1 MVIQILKFV
10 FGSINFENQ
19 FKNSEIDMSNNHNI
33 VKETQTS
40 SVPQNVMKKS
50 EQTKSPKS
58 RDKRPEIFIKGAR
71 ANNLKNVSLSI
82 PKNQLVVVTGVSG
95 SGKSSITMDT
105 LFAEGQRRYVESLSS
120 YARQFLMRMK
130 KPDVDFIKGICPA
143 IAIEQKVTTSNA
155 RSTVGS
161 LTEIYDYLR
170 LLYARVGKMIS
181 PISGRQVKK
190 HEVSD
195 VVDFIHQFEDKTK
208 VQLFIPF
215 KTKYDRTV
223 EQELNLFLQKGYTRV
238 AVNGELNRIEDL
250 IGTADFKELSQ
261 NETIIRIL
269 VDRFAVKNGD
279 EENMKRIADSVQTA
293 FYESEGDC
301 VVEIMG
307 QQIESFSNRFELD
320 GMRFDE
326 PKPLLFNYN
335 NPFGACP
342 KCEGYGRTIGIDEDK
357 VIPNKKLSVYEGAIA
372 AWKGETHGEWLKA
385 FVRNAHHF
393 NFPVHKPYRELT
405 KTEKK
410 TLWKGNRHA
419 NGIDAF
425 FNELEEKAYKIQ
437 NRVMLARYR
446 GRTTCPTCEG
456 KRLRKMALYVMVGG
470 KNIGELVDLP
480 LDELLVFFNNLEL
493 SEFDTTIAKR
503 ILLEIKNRLEF
514 MLNVGLGYLTLDR
527 LSGTLSGGETQ
538 RINLTRTLGSNLT
551 SSMYL
556 LDEPSI
562 GLHPKDTNRLVNV
575 LKSLRNL
582 GNTVVVVE
590 HEEDIIKNAD
600 YLIDMGPRAGI
611 HGGEVVFAGN
621 YKDIYDEAT
630 ESLTTKYMNGTME
643 IPVPKIRRKSSNFLE
658 IKGARQHNLKDVD
671 VKFPLNTLTVVTGV
685 SGSGKTTLV
694 KKILYP
700 AIQQHLGENVK
711 IKPGD
716 FDSLEGA
723 LRQVT
728 QIEMVNQSPIG
739 RSSRSNPVT
748 YVKAY
753 DEIRKLFTSQQLA
766 MINGFKAKHFS
777 FNVDGGRCD
786 TCKGSGEIVVEMQ
799 FLADVRLECE
809 ECKGKRFKQEVLNV
823 EYKGK
828 NIDDVL
834 RMSIDEGLEFF
845 ADNKSVYK
853 KLKPLQDVGLGYVQ
867 LGQSSSTLSGGEA
880 QRVKLAS
887 FLTKERVSEKILFI
901 FDEPTTGLHF
911 HDIQKLLDALNALV
925 EKGHTVLVV
934 EHNMEVIKSADWV
947 IDLGPEGGKN
957 GGNLVFMGTP
967 EDMVKC
973 ETSHTGFYLR
983 EKVGRWFVIGTPRTP
998 NTLKITDFS
1007 FSFRHSELVLE
1018 SFEYLKM
1025 VLKSF

>member
-1 MVIQILKFV
+1 
-10 FGSINFENQ
+10 
-19 FKNSEIDMSNNHNI
+19 
-33 VKETQTS
+33 
-40 SVPQNVMKKS
+40 MKK
-50 EQTKSPKS
+50 TTTIKSP
-58 RDKRPEIFIKGAR
+58 EIYIKGAR
-71 ANNLKNVSLSI
+71 ANNLKNISLSI

-170 LLYARVGKMIS
+170 LLYARVGTMIS
-181 PISGRQVKK
+181 PISGRKVKK
-190 HEVSD
+190 HEVTD
-195 VVDFIHQFEDKTK
+195 VVDFIHEFDNGTK

-215 KTKYDRTV
+215 KTKYDRTI

-238 AVNGELNRIEDL
+238 AINGELNRIEDL
-250 IGTADFKELSQ
+250 IGVTDFKELSQ
-261 NETIIRIL
+261 NETIVRIL
-269 VDRFAVKNGD
+269 VDRFAVKNDDD
-279 EENMKRIADSVQTA
+279 ENIKRIADSIQTA

-301 VVEIMG
+301 IVEILN
-307 QQIESFSNRFELD
+307 QQVESFSNRFELD

-342 KCEGYGRTIGIDEDK
+342 KCEGYGRTIGIDKDK
-357 VIPNKKLSVYEGAIA
+357 VIPNKKLSVYEGAVA
-372 AWKGETHGEWLKA
+372 AWKGDSHGEWLND
-385 FVRNAHHF
+385 FIRNAHKF
-393 NFPVHKPYRELT
+393 DFPVHKPYKDLT
-405 KTEKK
+405 KKELK
-410 TLWKGNRHA
+410 TLWKGNKYAR
-419 NGIDAF
+419 GIDKF
-425 FNELEEKAYKIQ
+425 FAEKEEKAYKIQ
-437 NRVMLARYR
+437 NRVLLARYR
-446 GRTTCPTCEG
+446 GKTTCPTCEG
-456 KRLRKMALYVMVGG
+456 KRLRQMALYVDVGG
-470 KNIGELVDLP
+470 KNIGDLVRMP
-480 LDELLVFFNNLEL
+480 LDELLVFFNEL
-493 SEFDTTIAKR
+493 QLNEFNSTIAKR
-503 ILLEIKNRLEF
+503 ILIEIKNRLEF
-514 MLNVGLGYLTLDR
+514 MLKVGLGYLTLDR

-562 GLHPKDTNRLVNV
+562 GLHPKDTNRLVEV
-575 LKSLRNL
+575 LQSLRNM

-600 YLIDMGPRAGI
+600 YLVDMGPQAGI

-621 YKDIYDEAT
+621 YEDIYNEAT
-630 ESLTTKYMNGTME
+630 ESLTTKYMNGTMS
-643 IPVPKIRRKSSNFLE
+643 IPVPTIRRKSSNYIE

-671 VKFPLNTLTVVTGV
+671 AKFPLNTLTVVTGV

-694 KKILYP
+694 KQILYP
-700 AIQQHLGENVK
+700 ALQQHLGENVK

-716 FDSLEGA
+716 FDSLEGS
-723 LRQVT
+723 LSQIT

-753 DEIRKLFTSQQLA
+753 DEIRKLFADQHFSL
-766 MINGFKAKHFS
+766 MNGFKTKHFS

-786 TCKGSGEIVVEMQ
+786 TCKGSGETVVEMQ

-809 ECKGKRFKQEVLNV
+809 ECKGKRFKESVLNV
-823 EYKGK
+823 EYNGK
-828 NIDDVL
+828 NIDDIL
-834 RMSIDEGLEFF
+834 RMSIDEGLAFF
-845 ADNKSVYK
+845 KDIKAIYK
-853 KLKPLQDVGLGYVQ
+853 RLKPLQDVGLGYVQ
-867 LGQSSSTLSGGEA
+867 LGQASSTLSGGEA

-887 FLTKERVSEKILFI
+887 FLTKERVTEKILFI

-934 EHNMEVIKSADWV
+934 EHNMEVIKSADWL

-967 EDMVKC
+967 EEMIKC
-973 ETSHTGFYLR
+973 EASHTGFYLK
-983 EKVGRWFVIGTPRTP
+983 EK
-998 NTLKITDFS
+998 
-1007 FSFRHSELVLE
+1007 LE
-1018 SFEYLKM
+1018 
-1025 VLKSF
+1025 